1 MEQNRPAHT
10 MTINQVIQT
19 GDVSRARLATQS
31 LFLVCGLGM
40 ASWAPLVPFAKD
52 RLALN
57 DANLGLLLLLLGAGS
72 MLMMPTSGW
81 LVKRFG
87 SRLIMICAAL
97 VIAFTLP
104 LLLLFSSV
112 VTMSVTLF
120 VFGSAI
126 GAIDVAMNAHGL
138 QVQNLC
144 GKPIMSSLH
153 GLFSVGGLFGSLGL
167 GFLVKLGLDPLYAI
181 ISIALLMVSIA
192 LSQYKYLFPADVE
205 RQVMIKFS
213 TGHDQPDGKQS
224 TNWLHGSVLFL
235 GLMCFA
241 VFLAEGS
248 ILDWSAIFLRDVK
261 KINVEFAGVGY
272 AAFSIAMATMRLVG
286 DKLVVRLSS
295 KTVVVGG
302 CLVGAVGLLIA
313 VLSPWVW
320 GCLAGFVLLGLGV
333 ANTVPI
339 FFSAAGQ
346 LPGIAPTV
354 SIPAITTI
362 GYTGLLTGPALL
374 GFIAYHSSLSTAL
387 GFIALL
393 LAAVALAYQLKGKA
407 S

>member
-1 MEQNRPAHT
+1 
-10 MTINQVIQT
+10 MTANQVVPT
-19 GDVSRARLATQS
+19 GDVSRARLATQL

-40 ASWAPLVPFAKD
+40 ASWAPMVPFAKD

-81 LVKRFG
+81 LVSRFG
-87 SRLIMICAAL
+87 SRLVMVCAAL
-97 VIAFTLP
+97 VMALTLP
-104 LLLLFSSV
+104 LLLLLPAV
-112 VTMSVTLF
+112 VAMSVTLF

-138 QVQNLC
+138 QVQNLY

-167 GFLVKLGLDPLYAI
+167 GFLVRLGLNPIYAI
-181 ISIALLMVSIA
+181 SSIALLMIGIA
-192 LSQYKYLFPADVE
+192 LTQYRHLFPADVE
-205 RQVMIKFS
+205 RQVMATFS
-213 TGHDQPDGKQS
+213 TTAPERTDDRKSASWRHS
-224 TNWLHGSVLFL
+224 SVLFL
-235 GLMCFA
+235 GVLCFA
-241 VFLAEGS
+241 IFLAEGS

-261 KINVEFAGVGY
+261 GVTVAFAGVGY

-286 DKLVVRLSS
+286 DKLVVRLTS
-295 KTVVVGG
+295 KTVVVMGSLLG
-302 CLVGAVGLLIA
+302 TAGLLIA

-333 ANTVPI
+333 ANIVPI

-346 LPGIAPTV
+346 LPGISPTV

-374 GFIAYHSSLSTAL
+374 GFIAYQSSLSVAL
-387 GFIALL
+387 SFIALL
-393 LAAVALAYQLKGKA
+393 LVLVALAYQLAGKA
-407 S
+407 T